1 VKIET
6 DRHTPFCG
14 SPDRLLTRAL
24 PGDPAAYFAGPA
36 ATQQAI
42 EEIRHTLGF
51 DRSLPVQFVDYLK
64 ALGRGDLGNSLGTG
78 QPVAEELLTR
88 LPASAELTL
97 LGLLLAVAIA
107 VPLGIAAANRPGAW
121 IDHLCRIVATAG
133 VSLPVFFTGLLLV
146 YVFYYLSGWAPAPLG
161 RLDVY
166 FSAPTRRT
174 GFYLVDSLLA
184 GDVTAFR
191 AIADPLRRLRRLA
204 GTALRARVEE
214 VARLTGLPGELLG
227 RFPHQ
232 LSGGQKA
239 RVGIAR
245 AIAVEP
251 RLLILDEPTSALDVS
266 VQVVILKLLDELKR
280 RLGLS
285 YLFVSHDLNVVRLLC
300 DRILVMYLG
309 HIVESGPADEIFAAP
324 AHPYTKALLSAVPSI
339 GVAGGVGATGRQR
352 IELPGDP
359 RSPID
364 PDPKI
369 CPLYGRCFQATNDC
383 TTTMPA
389 LREIAPGRRAACHF
403 PIVDAPIVD
412 ATARAIARSEPAAAV
427 ALPG

>member
-1 VKIET
+1 VNVLPT
-6 DRHTPFCG
+6 TP
-14 SPDRLLTRAL
+14 LLEV
-24 PGDPAAYFAGPA
+24 AGL
-36 ATQQAI
+36 
-42 EEIRHTLGF
+42 RKL
-51 DRSLPVQFVDYLK
+51 Y
-64 ALGRGDLGNSLGTG
+64 
-78 QPVAEELLTR
+78 PVAARKKLWRRGAASR
-88 LPASAELTL
+88 LH
-97 LGLLLAVAIA
+97 AV
-107 VPLGIAAANRPGAW
+107 
-121 IDHLCRIVATAG
+121 DG
-133 VSLPVFFTGLLLV
+133 VSLTIGHGETVGLVGESGCGKSTLVRLLARLIDPSDGSIRFDGADIGAIPARRFGRSIERAQIQMVFQDAG
-146 YVFYYLSGWAPAPLG
+146 
-161 RLDVY
+161 
-166 FSAPTRRT
+166 
-174 GFYLVDSLLA
+174 DSLNPRF
-184 GDVTAFR
+184 TAFR
-191 AIADPLRRLRRLA
+191 AIADPLRRLRHLRGA
-204 GTALRARVEE
+204 ALRARVEE
-214 VARLTGLPGELLG
+214 VAGLTGLPEELLG

-266 VQVVILKLLDELKR
+266 VQVVILQLLDDLKQ

-339 GVAGGVGATGRQR
+339 GVGAARERR

-369 CPLYGRCFQATNDC
+369 CPLYGRCFQSTDDC
-383 TTTMPA
+383 RTTMPA

-403 PIVDAPIVD
+403 PILDAPP
-412 ATARAIARSEPAAAV
+412 RAIAEARPVVTASNN
-427 ALPG
+427 